1 MEVRTVEVINPRVP
15 TFGSGVLVA
24 PGLVLTAY
32 HVACPGGD
40 REPVTVRDKRG
51 RAAEATIAWADADL
65 DAVLLQADRTVLG
78 AGLPV
83 VRFGELTCDYP
94 DARPVC
100 SMTGF
105 PRALRRPHPTV
116 PDAFVDEVLAVDG
129 NIKPATSSRR
139 GYYGFELTSTSLDS
153 AELWQGMSG
162 AGAFCN
168 ERLVGVATFASDFRH
183 GGLLHLMPAAR
194 LFASPAFTYTV
205 TSVTGMTPQLQP
217 ADLRLL
223 LDDVPD
229 PQLSTSYLLNA
240 RSAVVPLTGMTTQ
253 LDALEAW
260 CRTSRPTDV
269 TAVTGVAGIGKTRLI
284 TELIHRLGQPRPGSP
299 TARGW
304 TGGFLA
310 DNPLQQPPHYRM
322 LATSKYPLLLAVDY
336 AETRRDQVDQVL
348 DVLAARD
355 TSQPVRVLLLARGR
369 DNWWPSLRRARQGT
383 AVMSTGATVDVDP
396 ADALAETTTEHAF
409 DTAKHAFAERIHTLR
424 SAGLG
429 DDWST
434 SPLLP
439 DTPDASTGSV
449 FTADAKPADDTVI
462 SLHMA
467 ALADVLAS
475 LNDDFA
481 YYDNPMDVLIAHE
494 VSYWKRIVE
503 ARGEHFDEKLMR
515 TLVAVQTVTGATKLH
530 NAQAAVTAG
539 FDVHHAGFPGAAPND
554 RRLLAAYED
563 ILTAAYPSGDGAHWG
578 SMGPDLLGAALVA
591 DVEDTSGGQFIER
604 LLPHPYLEEH
614 QQHRALTVLARATP
628 TQPALAAGA
637 ARAVAAAPDKLLPL
651 AATTVA
657 AELDIDI
664 ARNWLHGLQDALD
677 EQAAQ
682 PDADPELHTWATN
695 LVSTSLTHV
704 ETGLGDYFD
713 SPEQQPSRD
722 EPEEEPGAND
732 GPDEDG
738 LDDDGEAS
746 DEDDLDRD
754 QEDDGDEQEEN
765 WEETADGDDDPDR
778 TPVAPAAA
786 GTLAPRPTE
795 VVHPITSRAARIAL
809 TAVAL
814 GHLACVAFI
823 TGSVAYFSPY
833 SSEPTFWLLPPFI
846 ICAHLFIGSFYG
858 QRQLPAAFAIL
869 IAPPVVLLMTVGFGL
884 MFSELHG
891 ADINPVVMGMVW
903 VSLFSPGM
911 LALTYAFRAWFGQ
924 IQFVDRR

>member
-1 MEVRTVEVINPRVP
+1 MEARTVEVINPRVP
-15 TFGSGVLVA
+15 MFGSGALVA

-40 REPVTVRDKRG
+40 RQPVTVRNKIG
-51 RAAEATIAWADADL
+51 QAAEATIAWADAEL
-65 DAVLLQADRTVLG
+65 DAVLLQTDRTVLG
-78 AGLPV
+78 ASLPI
-83 VRFGELTCDYP
+83 VRWGELTCDYP

-105 PRALRRPHPTV
+105 PRAMRRPHPIL
-116 PDAFVDEVLAVDG
+116 PDAFVDELLAVDG

-139 GYYGFELTSTSLDS
+139 GYYGFELINTSLES

-194 LFASPAFTYTV
+194 LFASPGFTDTV
-205 TSVTGMTPQLQP
+205 TAVTGMTPQLQP

-240 RSAVVPLTGMTTQ
+240 RSAVVPLTGMTAQ

-269 TAVTGVAGIGKTRLI
+269 TAVTGIAGIGKTRLI
-284 TELIHRLGQPRPGSP
+284 TELIHRLGQPRPGNP

-310 DNPLQQPPHYRM
+310 DNPIQQPPHYRM

-348 DVLAARD
+348 DVLAARH
-355 TSQPVRVLLLARGR
+355 TSDPVRVLLLARGR
-369 DNWWPSLRRARQGT
+369 DSWWPSLRRARQGT
-383 AVMSTGATVDVDP
+383 SVMSTGATIDVDP

-409 DTAKHAFAERIHTLR
+409 DTAKHAFTERIHTLR

-429 DDWST
+429 DDWAT
-434 SPLLP
+434 SPLGP
-439 DTPDASTGSV
+439 ETSAGPV
-449 FTADAKPADDTVI
+449 FTAAAKPADDTVI

-467 ALADVLAS
+467 ALADVLAA

-481 YYDNPMDVLIAHE
+481 RYDNPMDVLIAHE

-515 TLVAVQTVTGATKLH
+515 TLVAVQAVTGATKLS

-539 FDVHHAGFPGAAPND
+539 FDVHHAGFPDAAPND

-578 SMGPDLLGAALVA
+578 SMGPDLLGTALVA
-591 DVEDTSGGQFIER
+591 DVETKSGGQFIER
-604 LLPHPYLEEH
+604 LLPHPYLEED

-628 TQPALAAGA
+628 TQPVLTAGA

-651 AATTVA
+651 AARTVT
-657 AELDIDI
+657 AELDTDI
-664 ARNWLHGLQDALD
+664 ARDWLLGLQDALA
-677 EQAAQ
+677 EQAQQ
-682 PDADPELHTWATN
+682 PDADPDLYAWATD

-704 ETGLGDYFD
+704 ETGLGDYFN
-713 SPEQQPSRD
+713 STEWKPPQSQ
-722 EPEEEPGAND
+722 
-732 GPDEDG
+732 PDEELGTDDG
-738 LDDDGEAS
+738 LVDEGDAA
-746 DEDDLDRD
+746 DEDDLDWD
-754 QEDDGDEQEEN
+754 LEDDGDEREEN
-765 WEETADGDDDPDR
+765 GEETGGGDDEPGGTAD
-778 TPVAPAAA
+778 APA
-786 GTLAPRPTE
+786 GTTSPAPRPTV
-795 VVHPITSRAARIAL
+795 VVHTITSRAVRTVL

-814 GHLACVAFI
+814 AHLGFVSFV
-823 TGSVAYFSPY
+823 TGSVAYFSHY
-833 SSEPTFWLLPPFI
+833 SSEPSFWLLPPLI

-858 QRQLPAAFAIL
+858 RRQLPAAFAIL
-869 IAPPVVLLMTVGFGL
+869 IAPPLVLLMTVGFGL
-884 MFSELHG
+884 MFSDLHG

-903 VSLFSPGM
+903 TSLFSPGL

-924 IQFVDRR
+924 IRFADGR

>member
-1 MEVRTVEVINPRVP
+1 MEARTVEVINPRVP
-15 TFGSGVLVA
+15 MFGSGALVA

-40 REPVTVRDKRG
+40 RQPVTVRNKIG
-51 RAAEATIAWADADL
+51 QAAEATIAWADAEL
-65 DAVLLQADRTVLG
+65 DAVLLQTDRTVLG
-78 AGLPV
+78 ASLPI
-83 VRFGELTCDYP
+83 VRWGELTCDYP

-105 PRALRRPHPTV
+105 PRAMRRPHPTI
-116 PDAFVDEVLAVDG
+116 PDAFVGELLAVDG

-139 GYYGFELTSTSLDS
+139 GYYGFELINTSLES

-168 ERLVGVATFASDFRH
+168 ERLVGVATFASDFRN

-194 LFASPAFTYTV
+194 LFASPGFTDTV
-205 TSVTGMTPQLQP
+205 TAVTGMTPQLQP

-240 RSAVVPLTGMTTQ
+240 QSAVVPLTGMTAQ

-269 TAVTGVAGIGKTRLI
+269 TAVTGIAGIGKTRLI

-348 DVLAARD
+348 DVLAARH
-355 TSQPVRVLLLARGR
+355 TSDPVRVLLLARGR
-369 DNWWPSLRRARQGT
+369 DSWWPSLRRARQGT

-409 DTAKHAFAERIHTLR
+409 DTAKHAFTERIHTLR

-429 DDWST
+429 DDWAA
-434 SPLLP
+434 SPLRP
-439 DTPDASTGSV
+439 DTSAGPV
-449 FTADAKPADDTVI
+449 FTAAAKPADDTVI

-467 ALADVLAS
+467 ALADVLAA

-481 YYDNPMDVLIAHE
+481 RYDNPMDVLIAHE

-503 ARGEHFDEKLMR
+503 ARGEHFDENLMR
-515 TLVAVQTVTGATKLH
+515 TLVAVQAVTGATKLS

-539 FDVHHAGFPGAAPND
+539 FDVHHAGFPDAAPND

-578 SMGPDLLGAALVA
+578 SMGPDLLGTALVA
-591 DVEDTSGGQFIER
+591 DVETKSGGQFIER
-604 LLPHPYLEEH
+604 LLPHPYLEED

-628 TQPALAAGA
+628 TQPVLTAGA

-651 AATTVA
+651 AARTVT
-657 AELDIDI
+657 AELDTYI
-664 ARNWLHGLQDALD
+664 ARDWLLGLQDALA
-677 EQAAQ
+677 EQAQQ
-682 PDADPELHTWATN
+682 PDADPDLYAWATD

-704 ETGLGDYFD
+704 ETGLGDYFN
-713 SPEQQPSRD
+713 STEWKPPQSQ
-722 EPEEEPGAND
+722 
-732 GPDEDG
+732 PDEELGTDDG
-738 LDDDGEAS
+738 LVDEGDAA
-746 DEDDLDRD
+746 DEDDLDWD
-754 QEDDGDEQEEN
+754 PEDDGDEREEN
-765 WEETADGDDDPDR
+765 GEETGGGDDDPGGTAD
-778 TPVAPAAA
+778 ALA
-786 GTLAPRPTE
+786 GTTSPAPRPTV
-795 VVHPITSRAARIAL
+795 VVHTITSRAVRTGL

-814 GHLACVAFI
+814 AHLGFVSFV
-823 TGSVAYFSPY
+823 TGSVAYFSRY
-833 SSEPTFWLLPPFI
+833 SSEPSFWLLPPLI
-846 ICAHLFIGSFYG
+846 ICAHLFVGSFYG
-858 QRQLPAAFAIL
+858 RRQLAAGLAIL
-869 IAPPVVLLMTVGFGL
+869 IAPPLVLLMTVGFGL
-884 MFSELHG
+884 MFSDLHG

-903 VSLFSPGM
+903 TSLFSPGM

-924 IQFVDRR
+924 IQFADGR

>member
-1 MEVRTVEVINPRVP
+1 MEVRTVEVVNPRVP
-15 TFGSGVLVA
+15 MFGSGALVA

-40 REPVTVRDKRG
+40 RQSVTVRDKIG
-51 RAAEATIAWADADL
+51 HAAEATIAWADAEL
-65 DAVLLQADRTVLG
+65 DAVLLQTDRTVLG

-83 VRFGELTCDYP
+83 ARWGELTCDYP

-105 PRALRRPHPTV
+105 PRAMRRPHPTL
-116 PDAFVDEVLAVDG
+116 PDAFVGELLTVDG
-129 NIKPATSSRR
+129 NIKPATGSRR
-139 GYYGFELTSTSLDS
+139 GYYGFELVNTSLES

-168 ERLVGVATFASDFRH
+168 DRLVGVATFASDFRH

-194 LFASPAFTYTV
+194 LFASPGFTDTV
-205 TSVTGMTPQLQP
+205 TAVTGMTPQLQP
-217 ADLRLL
+217 ADLRIL

-229 PQLSTSYLLNA
+229 PQLSTSYLLKA
-240 RSAVVPLTGMTTQ
+240 QSAVVPLTGMTTQ
-253 LDALEAW
+253 LDSLEAW

-269 TAVTGVAGIGKTRLI
+269 TAVTGIAGIGKTRLI
-284 TELIHRLGQPRPGSP
+284 TELMHRLGQPRPGNP

-310 DNPLQQPPHYRM
+310 DNPIQQPPHYRM

-348 DVLAARD
+348 DVLATRH

-369 DNWWPSLRRARQGT
+369 GNWWPSLRRARQGST
-383 AVMSTGATVDVDP
+383 VMSTGATIDVDP
-396 ADALAETTTEHAF
+396 ADALVDISTEHAF
-409 DTAKHAFAERIHTLR
+409 DTARHAFTERIHALQ
-424 SAGLG
+424 SAGHG
-429 DDWST
+429 DDWAISPLRPDT
-434 SPLLP
+434 SPGP
-439 DTPDASTGSV
+439 V
-449 FTADAKPADDTVI
+449 FTAVAKPADDTVI

-481 YYDNPMDVLIAHE
+481 RYDDPMDVLIAHE
-494 VSYWKRIVE
+494 VSYWRRIVE
-503 ARGEHFDEKLMR
+503 ARGEYFDENLMR
-515 TLVAVQTVTGATKLH
+515 TLVAVQAVTGAKKLS

-539 FDVHHAGFPGAAPND
+539 FDVHHSGFPDAAPND

-591 DVEDTSGGQFIER
+591 EVEDKSGGQFIER

-614 QQHRALTVLARATP
+614 QQHRALTVLARSAP
-628 TQPALAAGA
+628 TQPVLAAGA

-651 AATTVA
+651 AARTVT
-657 AELDIDI
+657 AELDTDI
-664 ARNWLHGLQDALD
+664 ARNWLLGLQDALA
-677 EQAAQ
+677 EQAQQ
-682 PDADPELHTWATN
+682 PDADPDLHAWATD

-704 ETGLGDYFD
+704 ETGLGDYFN
-713 SPEQQPSRD
+713 STEWKPPQSQPD
-722 EPEEEPGAND
+722 EEPGTD
-732 GPDEDG
+732 DG
-738 LDDDGEAS
+738 LVDDGDAA
-746 DEDDLDRD
+746 DEDDLDWD
-754 QEDDGDEQEEN
+754 PEDDGDGREEN
-765 WEETADGDDDPDR
+765 GEETGGGDDDPGGIADP
-778 TPVAPAAA
+778 PV
-786 GTLAPRPTE
+786 GTTSPTPRPTV
-795 VVHPITSRAARIAL
+795 VVHTITSRAVRTGL

-814 GHLACVAFI
+814 AHLGFVSFV
-823 TGSVAYFSPY
+823 TGSVAYFSHY
-833 SSEPTFWLLPPFI
+833 SSEPSFWLLPPLI

-858 QRQLPAAFAIL
+858 RRQLPVAFAIL
-869 IAPPVVLLMTVGFGL
+869 IAPPLVLLMTVGFGL
-884 MFSELHG
+884 MFSDLHG

-903 VSLFSPGM
+903 TSLFSPGM

-924 IQFVDRR
+924 IRFADGR

>member
-1 MEVRTVEVINPRVP
+1 MEARTVEVINPRVP
-15 TFGSGVLVA
+15 MFGSGALVA

-40 REPVTVRDKRG
+40 REPVKVRDKTG
-51 RAAEATIAWADADL
+51 RAAEATITWADADL
-65 DAVLLQADRTVLG
+65 DAVLLQTDRTVLG

-83 VRFGELTCDYP
+83 VRWGELTCDYP

-105 PRALRRPHPTV
+105 PRAMRRPHPTL
-116 PDAFVDEVLAVDG
+116 PDAFVDELLAVDG

-139 GYYGFELTSTSLDS
+139 GYYGFELINTSLES

-194 LFASPAFTYTV
+194 LFASPGFTDTV
-205 TSVTGMTPQLQP
+205 TAVTGMTPQLQP

-240 RSAVVPLTGMTTQ
+240 QSAVVPLTGMTAQ

-269 TAVTGVAGIGKTRLI
+269 TAVTGIAGIGKTRLI

-322 LATSKYPLLLAVDY
+322 LATSKYPLLLAIDY

-348 DVLAARD
+348 DVLAARH

-383 AVMSTGATVDVDP
+383 TVMSTGATIDVDP
-396 ADALAETTTEHAF
+396 ADALAETATEHAF
-409 DTAKHAFAERIHTLR
+409 DAAKHAFTERIRTLR

-429 DDWST
+429 DDWAT
-434 SPLLP
+434 SPLRP
-439 DTPDASTGSV
+439 DTSTGPV
-449 FTADAKPADDTVI
+449 FTAAAKPADDTVI

-467 ALADVLAS
+467 ALADVLAT

-481 YYDNPMDVLIAHE
+481 RYDNPMDVLIAHE

-515 TLVAVQTVTGATKLH
+515 TLVAVQAVTGATKLH

-539 FDVHHAGFPGAAPND
+539 FDVHHAGFPDAAPND

-578 SMGPDLLGAALVA
+578 SMGPDLLGTALAAE
-591 DVEDTSGGQFIER
+591 VEEQSGGQFIES
-604 LLPHPYLEEH
+604 LLPHPYLEEE
-614 QQHRALTVLARATP
+614 QQHRALTVLARSAP
-628 TQPALAAGA
+628 TQPVLAASA
-637 ARAVAAAPDKLLPL
+637 ARAVAAAPEKLLPL
-651 AATTVA
+651 AARTVA
-657 AELDIDI
+657 AELDTDI
-664 ARNWLHGLQDALD
+664 ARHWLHGVQDALD
-677 EQAAQ
+677 ERAQ
-682 PDADPELHTWATN
+682 QDADPDLVTWATE

-704 ETGLGDYFD
+704 ETGLGDYFN
-713 SPEQQPSRD
+713 SPECQPPRD
-722 EPEEEPGAND
+722 PPAEEPEAD
-732 GPDEDG
+732 DG
-738 LDDDGEAS
+738 LKDDGDAS
-746 DEDDLDRD
+746 DEDDLDWD
-754 QEDDGDEQEEN
+754 PADDGERDENREVA
-765 WEETADGDDDPDR
+765 ADGDGDPADA
-778 TPVAPAAA
+778 TVVPASADPH
-786 GTLAPRPTE
+786 APRPTV
-795 VVHPITSRAARIAL
+795 VVHTITSRAARTAL

-814 GHLACVAFI
+814 AHLGFVAFV
-823 TGSVAYFSPY
+823 TGNVAYFSHY
-833 SSEPTFWLLPPFI
+833 SSEPSFWLLPPFI

-858 QRQLPAAFAIL
+858 QRQLPAALAIL

-911 LALTYAFRAWFGQ
+911 LALAYAFRAWFGQ
-924 IQFVDRR
+924 IQFVDGR